1 MANEKPSIFS
11 PCKDCPDRHYLCH
24 SECEKYLAFRK
35 CRDEYLEQ
43 RVKESQLKDDL
54 WATSRH
60 NIKKKRRRSYA
71 DRRGGY

>member
-1 MANEKPSIFS
+1 MVVISVEA

-24 SECEKYLAFRK
+24 SECEKYLTFHKEREA
-35 CRDEYLEQ
+35 YLNWKA
-43 RVKESQLKDDL
+43 KENQLNEDI

-60 NIKKKRRRSYA
+60 NVKKKRRRSYA